1 MNIDG
6 VLRRCWAEG
15 SNINIALLTLLMLM
29 ADEAF
34 EPTQRAP
41 IESVA
46 VFALSPLRPEA
57 EGPCTERPRSRQQS
71 ADRQCA
77 RSPSSEAQP

>member
-15 SNINIALLTLLMLM
+15 SNINIALTLLMLM

-46 VFALSPLRPEA
+46 VFALSLA
-57 EGPCTERPRSRQQS
+57 
-71 ADRQCA
+71 
-77 RSPSSEAQP
+77 